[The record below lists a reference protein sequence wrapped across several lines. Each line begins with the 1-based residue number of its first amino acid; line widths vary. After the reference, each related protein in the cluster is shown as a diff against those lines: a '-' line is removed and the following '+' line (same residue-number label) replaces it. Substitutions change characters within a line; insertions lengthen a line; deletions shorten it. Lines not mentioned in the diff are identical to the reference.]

1 MTMQFYPALM
11 NTLNDGV
18 NGNAIP
24 ENISHAQGYVAQA
37 LENIAGLSTDWI
49 FDDAIP
55 ELVMPTVD
63 WEELDPGSMISY
75 FNTIYDKFM
84 YPAINTTIDIEDVPE
99 LDIVD
104 VPYTY
109 DAEPLNT
116 MATQIKSDLAASA
129 FGAVSADHTGLD
141 TRAAG
146 RAAMISGAMPDGM
159 ASVFGMPLPVAA
171 TSAVADAYARA
182 GRSPIVS
189 RDTDIAYAESWQAGK
204 KTTVA
209 VGLEVNRAIYHEFA
223 IKVEAVLMVF
233 NAKIDGY
240 LKRIDA
246 KAAVIGYEYEHYIAR
261 TKAYSAMVD
270 AMERVTGLAERGL
283 DTSMDVYR
291 RRIQIA
297 VSQVKETI
305 TKLMGI
311 AEVHVGAGDAVF
323 KANQGVAA
331 GALSVMN
338 VQASVSSE
346 ASETK
351 SNSSG
356 ASATEALSISENT
369 SVEDNYTYEE

>member
-1 MTMQFYPALM
+1 MAMQYYPALR

-18 NGNAIP
+18 SGNAISD
-24 ENISHAQGYVAQA
+24 NITHAQGYVAQA

-55 ELVMPTVD
+55 DLVMPTID
-63 WEELDPGSMISY
+63 WEELDPGGMISY

-99 LDIVD
+99 LNVVD

-109 DAEPLNT
+109 DAEPLST
-116 MATQIKSDLAASA
+116 MATQIKADLAASA
-129 FGAVSADHTGLD
+129 FGPVSADHTGLD
-141 TRAAG
+141 ARAVA

-159 ASVFGMPLPVAA
+159 ASVFGMPLPAA
-171 TSAVADAYARA
+171 VTSAVSDAYART
-182 GRSPIVS
+182 GRSPVVS
-189 RDTDIAYAESWQAGK
+189 RDTDISYDAAWQAGK
-204 KTTVA
+204 KMTVA

-223 IKVEAVLMVF
+223 IKIEAVLLVF

-246 KAAVIGYEYEHYIAR
+246 KSSVVGYEYEHYIAR

-270 AMERVTGLAERGL
+270 AMERVTTLAERGL
-283 DTSMDVYR
+283 DTSVDIYR

-305 TKLMGI
+305 NKLMGI

-356 ASATEALSISENT
+356 ASATEALSVGENT